1 MKTVIIVQA
10 RMTSTRLPGKVLKE
24 VLGKPLLAYQLERLR
39 RVQLADEIVLATTT
53 NQTDDILAAFAAK
66 EEIRCYRGDEQDVLA
81 RYYQAAVMAEA
92 DVVVRVTSDC
102 PLLDPAIV
110 DDVIRSYQQ
119 EPATDYVSNTLTRTY
134 PRGLDVECFSFEALE
149 RAYHEANELY
159 QREHVTPY
167 LYQNPRLFTVKEV
180 KGDADYSFHRW
191 TVDTAE
197 DFQLICLLL
206 ETMSV
211 QAGKFSW
218 LDILTLLEQHPEW
231 TKINAHIEQ
240 KKITEVQERQSK

>member
-24 VLGKPLLAYQLERLR
+24 VLEKPLLAYQLERLR

-53 NQTDDILAAFAAK
+53 NQTDDVLAVFAVA
-66 EEIRCYRGDEQDVLA
+66 EEIRCFRGDEQDVLD

-119 EPATDYVSNTLTRTY
+119 EPA
-134 PRGLDVECFSFEALE
+134 
-149 RAYHEANELY
+149 
-159 QREHVTPY
+159 
-167 LYQNPRLFTVKEV
+167 
-180 KGDADYSFHRW
+180 
-191 TVDTAE
+191 
-197 DFQLICLLL
+197 
-206 ETMSV
+206 
-211 QAGKFSW
+211 
-218 LDILTLLEQHPEW
+218 
-231 TKINAHIEQ
+231 
-240 KKITEVQERQSK
+240 